1 MHFEGGGGGVGGGRR
16 PQSAVGSVS
25 SQHSLTLKVN
35 TTVACG
41 SITLQ
46 REVCLDARSWSKD
59 QSCSRFH
66 NDTVSASFPT
76 ERAGDRKTKNKRKRN
91 PAATHHF
98 PAAVSLSLLVPL
110 SPSSAAVAPQEE
122 LGVVDGLGDHVA
134 LAQET

>member
-1 MHFEGGGGGVGGGRR
+1 MGRR

-35 TTVACG
+35 TTVV
-41 SITLQ
+41 TLQ
-46 REVCLDARSWSKD
+46 REVCLEARSWSKD

-66 NDTVSASFPT
+66 DDAVGISEAFPT

-98 PAAVSLSLLVPL
+98 PAAVPLSLLVPL